1 MVAFVFSA
9 WRDPAA
15 RILNLDLLA
24 VLLAILLP
32 WTTSGVAILGAV
44 WCIALLPTLDLRA
57 LFRFLRQP
65 VAWLPIALCALAIVG
80 TLWSDAEWG
89 ARGYALT
96 PLGKMLVLPLL
107 LYHFQRTTRG
117 LWVFVAF
124 LASCTLLMA
133 MSWLV
138 TFFPG
143 LTLRPEASY
152 GVPVKNYIAQSQEF
166 ALCAVALAYPV
177 ITLLRAGKKWPAII
191 LVAIA
196 LLFVIN
202 MVFVTVSRTAMVTIP
217 VMLAVFALLHLK
229 WRTNLVIFLAAI
241 VLAGLAWAS
250 SPRLQTTTE
259 TFFKDYDL
267 YKQLD
272 EPTSIGIRLEFLKK
286 SLRFFAEAPVIGHG
300 TGSTRGLFKKA
311 ASDHIG
317 DQYAVGDKIFASAQV
332 IGNPHN
338 QTLNVAV
345 QWGIVGV
352 IVLYAMWLYHLL
364 LFRGEDLVAWI
375 GLTVVVQNFSTSLF
389 NSHLFDFHE
398 GWMYVLGVGV
408 AGGMVLGARLRN
420 PPAAPA
426 SAVRP

>member
-24 VLLAILLP
+24 VLLAIQLP
-32 WTTSGVAILGAV
+32 WSTSGVAIVGAV
-44 WCIALLPTLDLRA
+44 WCVALLPTLDLRA

-65 VAWLPIALCALAIVG
+65 IGYLPVALCALAIVG
-80 TLWSDAEWG
+80 TLWSDAAWG

-96 PLGKMLVLPLL
+96 PLGKLLVLPLL
-107 LYHFQRTTRG
+107 LYHFQRSTRG

-133 MSWLV
+133 MSWV
-138 TFFPG
+138 VAFFPG
-143 LTLRPEASY
+143 LALRPEASY

-177 ITLLRAGKKWPAII
+177 ITLLRAGRKWPAII
-191 LVAIA
+191 LAAIA

-217 VMLAVFALLHLK
+217 VMLAVFALLHLT
-229 WRTNLVIFLAAI
+229 WRTNLAIFLAAI

-250 SPRLQTTTE
+250 SPRLQATIE
-259 TFFKDYDL
+259 TFYRDYYL
-267 YKQLD
+267 YAVQD
-272 EPTSIGIRLEFLKK
+272 EPTSIGIRIEFLKK

-300 TGSTRGLFKKA
+300 TGSTRGLFEKA

-317 DQYAVGDKIFASAQV
+317 DKVFASATV

-364 LFRGEDLVAWI
+364 LFRGEDLMAWI
-375 GLTVVVQNFSTSLF
+375 GLMVVVQNFFTSLF

-408 AGGMVLGARLRN
+408 AGGTVLGARLRN